1 MKYLAIIATSKD
13 FNELWNFQNGDFHS
27 LPQNP
32 SDKKLLIWLKDDECS
47 FPDYT
52 NKIAEQINGTT
63 DFELGVIF
71 HKLNGDAEANTFREK
86 LRTSF
91 NGKLAFCEWYSSNK
105 RDFWNETDTDANL
118 PYNSLKKAWKD
129 SNGDKEKTFGAV
141 WDYFAV
147 DQAIENPLKKLATAL
162 PFDYV
167 YQNTEELRNA
177 KSELETAINKRL
189 NK

>member
-13 FNELWNFQNGDFHS
+13 FNGLWGFQNGGFVS
-27 LPQNP
+27 LPNSP

-52 NKIAEQINGTT
+52 QKIQEQINGTT

-71 HKLNGDAEANTFREK
+71 HKLNGDAEANTFRES

-91 NGKLAFCEWYSSNK
+91 NGKLAFCEWYSANK
-105 RDFWNETDTDANL
+105 TDFWDETDANIDL
-118 PYNSLKKAWKD
+118 PYNNLKKAWKD
-129 SNGDKEKTFGAV
+129 GNGDKEKTFGAV
-141 WDYFAV
+141 WDYFLV
-147 DQAIENPLKKLATAL
+147 DPAIENPLKKLATSL

-167 YQNTEELRNA
+167 YENDADLRNA
-177 KSELETAINKRL
+177 KSELDKAVRQRL